1 MLDLQQSILGSPP
14 GALQHITVGDEALVL
29 YPSANSVVILD
40 ARTLA
45 AVRVLAFWE
54 AFPAT
59 RHSHESVAC
68 VSVDPSMKIIVAS
81 MNTRVAAWSLS
92 GFRPDAWKV
101 HSALALPPEHIVT
114 ALDTKS
120 GLLAVGT
127 QRALSVYTLILEN
140 DLPTWSQK
148 WTVAAKAPFL
158 ARFAPSLMYIAT
170 ASKSDNI
177 VRTYSLTTG
186 RLSQSIP
193 HPRPVTN
200 IVWRYTQASSRDDL
214 ILYTVTADAV
224 LRVFVPVLDAP
235 QSLQL
240 HASLDLYSSVP
251 FSVASMYSSSPTSV
265 FCLNR
270 SALEQA
276 LERIVESAPPH
287 AEHHHRLREM
297 KEEAWDLFLRAMP
310 DGSLVVSAI
319 ANIDRRPPTLLRQF
333 TLQHSAPGVL
343 PSVPKHLYILPQT
356 GTSPKPGQS
365 IGSRPKP
372 SRTSSTR
379 STLEATKPD
388 GAGNTALPMNEAAS
402 MTLIST
408 PPLRTFA
415 LRPALFF
422 GAEGAGLDMR
432 AEVPVA
438 GEAGPGVL
446 RATAPTSAN
455 GSQENITGTQ
465 LATRDIVRFIR
476 TPEGRGV
483 CVIRGGAGEVWS
495 ARSTRPLH
503 ATPENTVPG
512 DTKTHLHGPHTLSL
526 SGTWESADFVV
537 PLDGGRNFVTYHAS
551 DGVLRLH
558 SHHPHAESLHAHE
571 LKIPTI
577 QYLFSMPSTTG
588 RHDSLYGIAPDG
600 SILHIHVDGRRTLL
614 DDFGSET
621 GRGVIDLG
629 SSQSSCDDDGDNE
642 PCALSIHC
650 HAALSLPEP
659 PLLVRQVDPMAWG
672 LGHPWTEHD
681 VLLSVSK
688 GGDLAF
694 WVPEAPGTHGWRCTG
709 EVRTGRKGITKARC
723 SSAKKTALITPT
735 PEGAEELTIWDSHE
749 SEFASGLEFR
759 RVFDEAI
766 NDLDWTATPNMQSI
780 LAVGFLHH
788 VELLCQQRMTY
799 FDEGPGWAM
808 CWRVDIGSFIP
819 HPISDSIWLAN
830 GALLVG
836 VGHQMLLYGQ
846 AAAHSPDDAAPSEE
860 TLFEYVARSNGPL
873 PDYHPQMLL
882 QCLLWDKVELVKD
895 IIVNLAKD
903 FERRKPHE
911 ILWHTEIPLERFL
924 SNGQAPEHVVGQ
936 KKRYVSLFDQNGF
949 ADDSEEEGF
958 SRKLVAR
965 LLDALER
972 NPLPYLT
979 PSERAHLVVLIQTTL
994 EIDEARR
1001 ALDSNGL
1008 RYLISMRSFYIHNSR
1023 ASAPSSPSGNGPPQT
1038 GRRERLRYRDMIW
1051 AYHSECQQLLLD
1063 ASKAAC
1069 GGKMTWSDARAL
1081 GVPIWLTSLE
1091 SLRSEMESIARNEYM
1106 AGESRDPT
1114 ACSLFYFA
1122 LGKVKLVHGL
1132 WRTAAWHKEQAV
1144 MLKFLANDF
1153 SEHRWK
1159 TAALKNAY
1167 ALLSKRRFEYAAA
1180 FFLLGGAL
1188 KDAVAVC
1195 VKQLND
1201 FQLAVA
1207 LARIVENSNDGPVLR
1222 DILNNTVLPKAFREG
1237 NRWLGGWAFWLL
1249 HRRDLAVRILVTPL
1263 QELARELDIRV
1274 DEIGEPHYDDTSLAL
1289 LFAQLR
1295 SKTLQAAKGASEI
1308 SGRLEFNFVL
1318 QIARVFSRMGCHI
1331 LALDLVRSWSFERP
1345 AAPVRATNGT
1355 DEFKPPTSPVT
1366 QRSHFHHT
1374 LHHRR
1379 SSMIIDMDIPS
1390 SSPSPSPDVPTPI
1403 PEEPAKKPEADG
1415 DLQARKAGLGSLMQT
1430 AKKDVTVPEFDINS
1444 FF

>member
-14 GALQHITVGDEALVL
+14 GALQHLTVDDEALVL
-29 YPSANSVVILD
+29 YPSADSVVILD

-54 AFPAT
+54 AFPVT

-92 GFRPDAWKV
+92 GSRPDAWKV

-170 ASKSDNI
+170 ASKSDNV

-193 HPRPVTN
+193 HPRPVTT

-251 FSVASMYSSSPTSV
+251 FSVASIYSSSPTSV

-276 LERIVESAPPH
+276 LERIVDSAPPH

-343 PSVPKHLYILPQT
+343 PNVPKHLYILPQT
-356 GTSPKPGQS
+356 GT
-365 IGSRPKP
+365 
-372 SRTSSTR
+372 T
-379 STLEATKPD
+379 
-388 GAGNTALPMNEAAS
+388 AS

-422 GAEGAGLDMR
+422 GAEGAGLDLR
-432 AEVPVA
+432 AEVP
-438 GEAGPGVL
+438 GTHED
-446 RATAPTSAN
+446 
-455 GSQENITGTQ
+455 ITGTQ
-465 LATRDIVRFIR
+465 LASRDIVRFIR

-483 CVIRGGAGEVWS
+483 CVIRGSAGEVWS
-495 ARSTRPLH
+495 AR
-503 ATPENTVPG
+503 N
-512 DTKTHLHGPHTLSL
+512 TKTHLHGPHTLSL
-526 SGTWESADFVV
+526 SGTWDSADFVV

-551 DGVLRLH
+551 DSVLRLH
-558 SHHPHAESLHAHE
+558 SHHPHADSLHAHE

-577 QYLFSMPSTTG
+577 HYLFSMPSTTG

-600 SILHIHVDGRRTLL
+600 SILHIHVDGRRTLV

-621 GRGVIDLG
+621 GRGVIDLD
-629 SSQSSCDDDGDNE
+629 SSQSSCDDDDDNE

-659 PLLVRQVDPMAWG
+659 PALVRQVDPMAWG

-759 RVFDEAI
+759 RVFDQAI
-766 NDLDWTATPNMQSI
+766 NDLDWTATPDMQSI

-836 VGHQMLLYGQ
+836 AGHQMLLYGQ
-846 AAAHSPDDAAPSEE
+846 AAAHSPDDAAPREE
-860 TLFEYVARSNGPL
+860 TLFEFAARSNGPL

-924 SNGQAPEHVVGQ
+924 SNGQAPEHAVGQ

-965 LLDALER
+965 LLEALER

-1023 ASAPSSPSGNGPPQT
+1023 ASAPSSPSGNEPPQT

-1069 GGKMTWSDARAL
+1069 GGKMTWADARAL
-1081 GVPIWLTSLE
+1081 GVPIWLTSQE

-1222 DILNNTVLPKAFREG
+1222 DILNNIVLPKAFREG
-1237 NRWLGGWAFWLL
+1237 NRWLAGWAFWLL

-1345 AAPVRATNGT
+1345 AAPIRAINGA
-1355 DEFKPPTSPVT
+1355 DEFKPPASPVA

-1403 PEEPAKKPEADG
+1403 PEEPEKKPEADG